1 MTLPNAAVKP
11 SVLPSDPRFSSGPCR
26 KHPGWSVH
34 PTMLRCVG
42 RSHRSSKGAER
53 LREVIR
59 RMASLLELP
68 DSWLCGIV
76 PGSGTGACSMAL
88 QNLLGPFPVETFLSD
103 SFSQYWANEIDT
115 LALATQRRHICAY
128 GDFPDTS
135 RIDPNHDIVLVLN
148 GTSSGVCPPDLDWIR
163 PDRAGL
169 VIADAVSAAFTR
181 TIDYDRVDAL
191 CWSWQK
197 ALGGEG
203 GHGMIA
209 LSPRAQAR
217 LKVVGRK
224 PVARLMRLHN
234 ADGFVNKAFFG
245 GRTISTPS
253 MFAVEDIHSALDW
266 AEGCGG
272 LPALLNRVANNYT
285 VMDDWVK
292 STPWI
297 DWTCTN
303 PAARSTC
310 SITLR
315 LVREQ
320 HAAGEKE
327 DDGKI
332 VAEMIRLLEVEGA
345 AFDIWSYGDAPPGF
359 RIWAGPTVEADD
371 LAILCEWLAW
381 AYSETC
387 GGSIKARAVQPRTEP
402 ACPQTAALESPPP
415 QTLADC
421 YDAILFDATG
431 VLISENDA
439 LPGAADILAR
449 LNISG
454 QPYYIVTNISS
465 GSDETILAR
474 LRGAGLPIPAVDRI
488 VFAGGVARHRVLE
501 ELAAGR
507 LVSYVGGANAALEI
521 LGKHP
526 NLHCAD
532 TAEPFD
538 TLVVLDDERFDFK
551 RAADN
556 ILSTFQRRLIETG
569 EMPRII
575 AANADIIYP
584 GKNGTLV
591 FGPGIIGPMLQAGL
605 APFGAP
611 PIPVEF
617 MGKPGRAIF
626 EECIARAGTD
636 RLLMVGDQVDTDIM
650 GAKAA
655 GLDAL
660 LIATGLNNY
669 DENGAADYV
678 AKNLGQILD
687 GSLLPHLQSAKH
699 SSTQTHACA
708 RRGNYGASEAH
719 PGGSG

>member
-1 MTLPNAAVKP
+1 
-11 SVLPSDPRFSSGPCR
+11 
-26 KHPGWSVH
+26 
-34 PTMLRCVG
+34 
-42 RSHRSSKGAER
+42 
-53 LREVIR
+53 
-59 RMASLLELP
+59 
-68 DSWLCGIV
+68 
-76 PGSGTGACSMAL
+76 MAL
-88 QNLLGPFPVETFLSD
+88 QNLLGPTPVETFLSD
-103 SFSQYWANEIDT
+103 NFSQYWANEIDT
-115 LALATQRRHICAY
+115 LGLAPQRRHVCAY
-128 GDFPDTS
+128 GDFPNTS

-148 GTSSGVCPPDLDWIR
+148 GTNSGVCPPDLDWIL

-181 TIDYDRVDAL
+181 PIDYDRIDVL

-217 LKVVGRK
+217 LIVSGTK
-224 PVARLMRLHN
+224 PIARLMSLHN
-234 ADGFVNKAFFG
+234 ADGSINKAFFD

-253 MFAVEDIHSALDW
+253 MFAVADIHSALDW
-266 AEGCGG
+266 AEACGG
-272 LPALLNRVANNYT
+272 LQALLKRVANNYA
-285 VMDDWVK
+285 VMDDWVN

-303 PAARSTC
+303 SAARSTC

-315 LVREQ
+315 LVRAR
-320 HAAGEKE
+320 HAAGENE

-332 VAEMIRLLEVEGA
+332 VAEMIRLLEAEGA

-359 RIWAGPTVEADD
+359 RIWAGPTVEAED

-387 GGSIKARAVQPRTEP
+387 AASIPPEARVVRHGYSPPSKARAVQPGTES

-431 VLISENDA
+431 VLISENEA

-449 LNISG
+449 LNASG

-465 GSDETILAR
+465 GSEETILGR

-488 VFAGGVARHRVLE
+488 VSAGGVARHRVLE

-507 LVSYVGGANAALEI
+507 LVSYVGSAHAAHDI
-521 LGKHP
+521 FGKHP

-532 TAEPFD
+532 TVETFD
-538 TLVVLDDERFDFK
+538 TLVVLDDEGFDFK
-551 RAADN
+551 RVADH
-556 ILSTFQRRLIETG
+556 ILSTFQRKLIETG
-569 EMPRII
+569 EMPHII

-584 GKNGTLV
+584 SKNGTLV

-611 PIPVEF
+611 PISAEI

-626 EECIARAGTD
+626 EECISRAGTD
-636 RLLMVGDQVDTDIM
+636 RLLMIGDQVDTDIK

-660 LIATGLNNY
+660 LVATGLNNGGELRQ
-669 DENGAADYV
+669 DENGAPDYV
-678 AKNLGQILD
+678 AKNLGQIFD
-687 GSLLPHLQSAKH
+687 GSLFADLRSAMH
-699 SSTQTHACA
+699 SSTTEQV
-708 RRGNYGASEAH
+708 
-719 PGGSG
+719 